1 MATPAKLL
9 WEASAASLKLAEN
22 KLATVWPAAVDPAS
36 SSIEA
41 KDAVP
46 VAVGA
51 LFTGANEIV
60 TVASLDKDSPSEAV
74 TVNVLEPFSFAAG
87 T

>member
-9 WEASAASLKLAEN
+9 WEASAASLKLPEN

-51 LFTGANEIV
+51 SFTGTKLIV
-60 TVASLDKDSPSEAV
+60 TVMIVQETCPCEAV
-74 TVNVLEPFSFAAG
+74 TVKDFKPCSFNAG
-87 T
+87 I